1 MSEFQVDLRFPI
13 KVYNEDP
20 FVYTGPD
27 FRSLPMGLI
36 SDTLNHGGRQYQRL
50 YPFTVTRSN
59 VGGVVEDV
67 LFSFMFTYI
76 NDDDERSIYLTRLI
90 PLSSSSGA
98 TALDALIK
106 EARLL
111 AKYLGSST
119 VEIEVNAETSRYD
132 AFPTSPSFLSYSKE
146 GKSTFNPD
154 VYGGLGFKEAS
165 CLLSLE
171 ARIEDLYPLV
181 KEKEVDSNKYDVF
194 TESPTEYKGIKN
206 YARNFPLRS
215 YELTQNDEALGLYSL
230 PFFEE
235 SCHTVRKQTGIILKQ
250 RSPKAYF
257 RWIPDIFESSLE
269 HRSPIPL
276 LFYQEL
282 EKHRY
287 RIGKIY
293 DWAFSEKDRNLMYLL
308 LFQAIRYMRDK
319 GIERI
324 QFSNIPKENKFVLD
338 LLETLGFESVSRT
351 LILRGGIR

>member
-13 KVYNEDP
+13 KVYTEDP

-36 SDTLNHGGRQYQRL
+36 SDTLNHGGRRYQRF
-50 YPFTVTRSN
+50 YPFTVTRSA
-59 VGGVVEDV
+59 VGGAVEDA
-67 LFSFMFTYI
+67 LFCFMFVYI
-76 NDDDERSIYLTRLI
+76 NDDDERSIYLTRPI
-90 PLSSSSGA
+90 PLSSSSDA
-98 TALDALIK
+98 KALDALIT
-106 EARLL
+106 EARRL
-111 AKYLGSST
+111 ATYLGSST
-119 VEIEVNAETSRYD
+119 VEIEVNTEVSRYD

-154 VYGGLGFKEAS
+154 VYSGLGFKEAAY
-165 CLLSLE
+165 LISLE
-171 ARIEDLYPLV
+171 TRIEDLYPLV
-181 KEKEVDSNKYDVF
+181 KDKKIDSNKYDMF
-194 TESPTEYKGIKN
+194 TESPIEYKGIKN

-215 YELTQNDEALGLYSL
+215 YELTHNDEALGLYSL

-257 RWIPDIFESSLE
+257 RWIPDIFEPSLE
-269 HRSPIPL
+269 YRSPTPL

-287 RIGKIY
+287 HIGKIY
-293 DWAFSEKDRNLMYLL
+293 DWAFSERDRNLMYLL
-308 LFQAIRYMRDK
+308 LFQAVRYMRDK

>member
-1 MSEFQVDLRFPI
+1 MSEFLVDLRFPI
-13 KVYNEDP
+13 KVYKQDP

-27 FRSLPMGLI
+27 FRSLPMSLI
-36 SDTLNHGGRQYQRL
+36 SDTLSHGGRQYQRF
-50 YPFTVTRSN
+50 YPFTVTRST
-59 VGGVVEDV
+59 VGGAVEDV
-67 LFSFMFTYI
+67 LFCFMFVYI
-76 NDDDERSIYLTRLI
+76 NDDDERSIYLTRPI
-90 PLSSSSGA
+90 PLSSSSDA
-98 TALDALIK
+98 TALEALIN
-106 EARLL
+106 ETRNL

-119 VEIEVNAETSRYD
+119 VEIEVNAEVSRYD
-132 AFPTSPSFLSYSKE
+132 AFPTSPAFLSYSKE
-146 GKSTFNPD
+146 GKTTFNPD
-154 VYGGLGFKEAS
+154 VYGGLGFKEAA
-165 CLLSLE
+165 CLISLE
-171 ARIEDLYPLV
+171 AAIEDLYPLV
-181 KEKEVDSNKYDVF
+181 KEKEVDSNKYDMF
-194 TESPTEYKGIKN
+194 NESPIEYKGIKN

-215 YELTQNDEALGLYSL
+215 YELTHNDEALGLYSL

-257 RWIPDIFESSLE
+257 RWIPDIFEPSLE
-269 HRSPIPL
+269 NRSPTPL

-293 DWAFSEKDRNLMYLL
+293 DWAFFEKDRNLMYLL
-308 LFQAIRYMRDK
+308 LFQAMKYMRDK

-338 LLETLGFESVSRT
+338 LLEALGFESVSRT

>member
-1 MSEFQVDLRFPI
+1 MSESQVDLRFPI
-13 KVYNEDP
+13 KVYKEDP

-27 FRSLPMGLI
+27 FRSLPMSLI
-36 SDTLNHGGRQYQRL
+36 SDTLIHGERQYQRF
-50 YPFTVTRSN
+50 YPFTVTRST
-59 VGGVVEDV
+59 VGGAVEDV
-67 LFSFMFTYI
+67 LFCFMFVYI
-76 NDDDERSIYLTRLI
+76 NDDDERSIYLTRPI
-90 PLSSSSGA
+90 SLSSSSDA
-98 TALDALIK
+98 TALEALIN
-106 EARLL
+106 EARNL

-119 VEIEVNAETSRYD
+119 LEIEVNAEVSRYD

-154 VYGGLGFKEAS
+154 VYTRFGFKEAA
-165 CLLSLE
+165 CLISLE
-171 ARIEDLYPLV
+171 TRIEDLYSLV
-181 KEKEVDSNKYDVF
+181 KAKEVDSNKYDTF
-194 TESPTEYKGIKN
+194 TESPNEYKGIKN

-215 YELTQNDEALGLYSL
+215 YELTQNDEVLGFYSL

-257 RWIPDIFESSLE
+257 RWIPDIFEPSLE
-269 HRSPIPL
+269 NRSPTPF

-287 RIGKIY
+287 HVGKIY
-293 DWAFSEKDRNLMYLL
+293 DWAFSERDRNLMYLL
-308 LFQAIRYMRDK
+308 LFQAIRYMRNK

-324 QFSNIPKENKFVLD
+324 QFSNIPKGNKFVLD